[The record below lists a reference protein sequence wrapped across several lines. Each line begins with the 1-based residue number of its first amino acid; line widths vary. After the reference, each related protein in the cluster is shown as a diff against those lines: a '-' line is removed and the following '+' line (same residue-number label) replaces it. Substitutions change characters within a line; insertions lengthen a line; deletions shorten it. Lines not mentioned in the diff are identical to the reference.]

1 MTRTQRRI
9 LTAAIAGA
17 VLVAAAA
24 WWLGREDRIEVDT
37 ARVESGRV
45 EETVTN
51 SRAGT
56 VEARLRAQL
65 SPDSG
70 GRVVALPHREG
81 ERVRAGETLLEL
93 ESTLERGQ
101 VELSR
106 RQVAAASAER
116 ERACLAAERAVRERD
131 RTQRLAEERLVAE
144 DALDQVATA
153 AEEAAAACVASR
165 AQEQAA
171 GAALQVAV
179 ETLSKRT
186 LRAPFDGIV
195 AEVSTEVGEWITP
208 SPPGVPIPPILDV
221 LDPGSIYLSLPMDE
235 VDAGRLRVGLPARAT
250 VDSMPGRTFAGTVTR
265 VAPYVLDVQA
275 QNRTVEIEVEL
286 EDATLAERLLPG
298 TSADIE
304 VILEERDD
312 VLRVPTAAILAD
324 DRVLVVEQERL
335 AERPIETGLRNWDFT
350 EVRSGLEAGD
360 RVVTTLDR
368 PEVRAG
374 ARVALARDDEQPA
387 GQ

>member
-1 MTRTQRRI
+1 
-9 LTAAIAGA
+9 
-17 VLVAAAA
+17 AAA

-37 ARVESGRV
+37 ARVERGRV

-81 ERVRAGETLLEL
+81 ERVRAGEILLEL

-106 RQVAAASAER
+106 RQVAAAAADR
-116 ERACLAAERAVRERD
+116 DRACLAAERAVRERD

-144 DALDQVATA
+144 DALDRVATA
-153 AEEAAAACVASR
+153 AEEAAAACVAAR

-171 GAALQVAV
+171 GAALEVAV

-186 LRAPFDGIV
+186 LRAPFDAIV

-250 VDSMPGRTFAGTVTR
+250 VDSLPGRTFAGTVSR

-286 EDATLAERLLPG
+286 EDATLAEKLLPG
-298 TSADIE
+298 TSADVE

-374 ARVALARDDEQPA
+374 ARVASARDDEQPA
-387 GQ
+387 GR